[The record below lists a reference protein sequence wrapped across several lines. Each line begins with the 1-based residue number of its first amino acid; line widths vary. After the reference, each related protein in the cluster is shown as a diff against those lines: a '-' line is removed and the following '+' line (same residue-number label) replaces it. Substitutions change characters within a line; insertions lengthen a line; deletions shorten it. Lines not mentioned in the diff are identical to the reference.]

1 MTTLKPG
8 DWATYAPDSLDNVTG
23 PWVKRIGR
31 TYLVVAGVTN
41 DSRAVVYDDE
51 SGDMLYPRVESMRPV
66 ADPFLTAVTELADTL
81 RKDADELDEQAG
93 DATGDWKLHAAA
105 DLAAQAEGVRL
116 AASKLDALIRTHEG
130 E

>member
-51 SGDMLYPRVESMRPV
+51 SGRRSRS
-66 ADPFLTAVTELADTL
+66 
-81 RKDADELDEQAG
+81 G
-93 DATGDWKLHAAA
+93 C
-105 DLAAQAEGVRL
+105 EGR
-116 AASKLDALIRTHEG
+116 STSP
-130 E
+130 